1 MLDPESTENPAPG
14 LPKVAVNDQSLGVAS
29 DVV

>member
-1 MLDPESTENPAPG
+1 MLDPNSAENPAPG
-14 LPKVAVNDQSLGVAS
+14 LPKAAVNDQSLIVTP